1 MGVMADIGGMVLI
14 GVVVVT
20 TSVVM
25 MVAVDSA
32 LSSFALTFSWTAL
45 MCLFKLYFEVVS

>member
-1 MGVMADIGGMVLI
+1 MADIGGMVVI

-25 MVAVDSA
+25 MVAVDTA
-32 LSSFALTFSWTAL
+32 LSSLAFTFSCTAL
-45 MCLFKLYFEVVS
+45 MCLFKLYLDVVS